1 MNRSRREF
9 LTNCSAAA
17 GTAACSLAA
26 AGPASLL
33 AAEQD
38 AKSKQTKIKKAVKIG
53 MVGVK
58 GTLAEKMTVLK
69 ELGFDGV
76 ELNSPGGPEPAEV
89 QKAIEVSGLPV
100 HGVVDSIHW
109 NTRLSDPDE
118 EVRAKGLE
126 GLITAIKASK
136 AYGGTSVLLVPGVV
150 NNDVTYDQC
159 WERSIEQIKKALP
172 VAKEENIQILM
183 ENVWNNFLTDSKE
196 TARFIDE
203 LDSDMVGAYFDV
215 GNTVKYSP
223 PHEWIPILGARIK
236 KLDIKDYGNG
246 KGFGAKL
253 LEGDVD
259 WPKVMANLR
268 EINYEGW
275 ATAEISGGPRERLTE
290 IADRMDRIF
299 AS

>member
-1 MNRSRREF
+1 MKRSRRDF

-17 GTAACSLAA
+17 GTAACAIAA

-33 AAEQD
+33 ADED
-38 AKSKQTKIKKAVKIG
+38 EKKPTKIKKAVKIG

-76 ELNSPGGPEPAEV
+76 ELNSPGGPDPSEV
-89 QKAIEVSGLPV
+89 KKAIEVSGIPV

-109 NTRLSDPDE
+109 NVRLSDPNE
-118 EVRAKGLE
+118 ETRAKGLE

-136 AYGGTSVLLVPGVV
+136 SYGGTSVLLVPGVV
-150 NNDVTYDQC
+150 NNDVTYEQC
-159 WERSIEQIKKALP
+159 WNRSIEQIKKALP
-172 VAKEENIQILM
+172 VAKEQNIQILL
-183 ENVWNNFLTDSKE
+183 ENVWNNFLTDPKE

-203 LDSDMVGAYFDV
+203 IDSDMVGAYFDV

-223 PHEWIPILGARIK
+223 PHEWVPILGQRIK
-236 KLDIKDYGNG
+236 KLDIKDYGQG

-259 WPKVMANLR
+259 WPKVMAELR
-268 EINYEGW
+268 EIDYGGW
-275 ATAEISGGPRERLTE
+275 ATAEIPGGPRPRLAE
-290 IADRMDRIF
+290 IADRMNRIF

>member
-1 MNRSRREF
+1 MSTSRREF
-9 LTNCSAAA
+9 LANCSAAA
-17 GTAACSLAA
+17 A
-26 AGPASLL
+26 AGLTLTTPASLL
-33 AAEQD
+33 AADNTTASGE
-38 AKSKQTKIKKAVKIG
+38 KRIKKAVKIG
-53 MVGVK
+53 MVGVP

-76 ELNSPGGPEPAEV
+76 ELNSPGGPETEEV
-89 QKAIEVSGLPV
+89 VKAVEVSGIPV

-109 NTRLSDPDE
+109 NVRLSDPDE
-118 EVRAKGLE
+118 EVRQKGLE
-126 GLITAIKASK
+126 GLFTAINASK
-136 AYGGTSVLLVPGVV
+136 SYGGTSVLLVPGVV
-150 NNDVTYDQC
+150 NKDATYEQC

-172 VAKEENIQILM
+172 LAKELNIQILM
-183 ENVWNNFLTDSKE
+183 ENVWNNFLTDPKE

-223 PHEWIPILGARIK
+223 PHEWVPILGPRIK
-236 KLDIKDYGNG
+236 KLDIKDFGKG

-253 LEGDVD
+253 MEGDVD
-259 WPKVMANLR
+259 WPKVMAELR
-268 EINYEGW
+268 EIDYQGW
-275 ATAEISGGPRERLTE
+275 ATAEISGGGRERLTE

>member
-1 MNRSRREF
+1 MSTSRREF
-9 LTNCSAAA
+9 LANCSAAA
-17 GTAACSLAA
+17 A
-26 AGPASLL
+26 AGLALSTPASLL
-33 AAEQD
+33 AADNTTASGE
-38 AKSKQTKIKKAVKIG
+38 KRIKKAVKIG
-53 MVGVK
+53 MVGVN

-76 ELNSPGGPEPAEV
+76 ELNSPGGPEAEEV
-89 QKAIEVSGLPV
+89 QKAVEVSGIPV

-118 EVRAKGLE
+118 EVRQKGLE
-126 GLITAIKASK
+126 GLFTAINASK
-136 AYGGTSVLLVPGVV
+136 SYGGTSVLLVPGVV
-150 NNDVTYDQC
+150 NKDVTYDQC
-159 WERSIEQIKKALP
+159 WDRSIEQIKKALP
-172 VAKEENIQILM
+172 LAEELNIQILM
-183 ENVWNNFLTDSKE
+183 ENVWNNFLTNPKE

-203 LDSDMVGAYFDV
+203 IDSDMVGAYFDV

-223 PHEWIPILGARIK
+223 PHEWVPILGPRIK
-236 KLDIKDYGNG
+236 KLDIKDFGKG

-268 EINYEGW
+268 EIDYQGW
-275 ATAEISGGPRERLTE
+275 ATAEISGGGRERLTE